1 MREKIVTMGVLLLCM
16 ILVACG
22 SNTPSLEEVEAA
34 IEDGSVTVQDALD
47 KGWITQEWADSYLEE
62 NSVPAADKIAVNKV
76 GEFVTETKDGDTFA
90 NEDLSDVT
98 FLAFIDPADTGAADF
113 YESLTAGIEGV
124 RGEGVDI
131 VVCSKG
137 GMDAELYQD
146 APFSVVEYNDAM
158 KDALAQNDG
167 MASEI
172 PCVGV
177 WYVDGSLISAW
188 SSEVDAASLADSA
201 ASFAGMAAGEE
212 TQSGTEGSMEA
223 MPMG

>member
-1 MREKIVTMGVLLLCM
+1 MRKKIVTMGVLLLCM

-124 RGEGVDI
+124 RGEGADI

-137 GMDAELYQD
+137 DMEAELFQD
-146 APFSVVEYNDAM
+146 APFPVVAYNDSL
-158 KDALAQNDG
+158 KTALAQNDE
-167 MASEI
+167 MASGS

-177 WYVDGSLISAW
+177 WYVNGSLLSAW
-188 SSEVDAASLADSA
+188 STLIDADDLADSA
-201 ASFAGMAAGEE
+201 AGFVAMGQDMDESPED
-212 TQSGTEGSMEA
+212 GSAPVA
-223 MPMG
+223 MG

>member
-1 MREKIVTMGVLLLCM
+1 MKKKIMTMGVLLLCM

-62 NSVPAADKIAVNKV
+62 NSVPAADKIAVNKM

-90 NEDLSDVT
+90 NEDMSDVT

-137 GMDAELYQD
+137 DMEAELFQD
-146 APFSVVEYNDAM
+146 APFPVVAYNDSL
-158 KDALAQNDG
+158 KTALAQNDE
-167 MASEI
+167 MASGS

-177 WYVDGSLISAW
+177 WYVNGSLLSAW
-188 SSEVDAASLADSA
+188 STLIDTDDLADSA
-201 ASFAGMAAGEE
+201 AGFVAMGQDMDESPED
-212 TQSGTEGSMEA
+212 GSAPVA
-223 MPMG
+223 MG

>member
-1 MREKIVTMGVLLLCM
+1 MKEKIMTMGVLLLCM

-90 NEDLSDVT
+90 NEDMSDVT

-124 RGEGVDI
+124 RGEGADI

-137 GMDAELYQD
+137 DMEAELFQD
-146 APFSVVEYNDAM
+146 APFPVVAYNDSL
-158 KDALAQNDG
+158 KTALAQNDE
-167 MASEI
+167 MASGS

-177 WYVDGSLISAW
+177 WYVNGSLLSAW
-188 SSEVDAASLADSA
+188 STLIDADDLADSA
-201 ASFAGMAAGEE
+201 AGFVAMGQDMDESPED
-212 TQSGTEGSMEA
+212 GSAPVA
-223 MPMG
+223 MG

>member
-137 GMDAELYQD
+137 DMEAELFQD
-146 APFSVVEYNDAM
+146 APFPVVAYNDSL
-158 KDALAQNDG
+158 KTALAQNDE
-167 MASEI
+167 MASGS

-177 WYVDGSLISAW
+177 WYVNGSLLSAW
-188 SSEVDAASLADSA
+188 STLIDADDLADSA
-201 ASFAGMAAGEE
+201 AGFVAMGQDMDESPED
-212 TQSGTEGSMEA
+212 GSAPVA
-223 MPMG
+223 MG

>member
-1 MREKIVTMGVLLLCM
+1 MTMGVLLLCM

-124 RGEGVDI
+124 RGEGADI

-137 GMDAELYQD
+137 DMEAELFQD
-146 APFSVVEYNDAM
+146 APFPVVAYNDSL
-158 KDALAQNDG
+158 KTALAQNDE
-167 MASEI
+167 MASGS

-177 WYVDGSLISAW
+177 WYVNGSLLSAW
-188 SSEVDAASLADSA
+188 STLIDADDLADSA
-201 ASFAGMAAGEE
+201 AGFVAMGQDMDESPED
-212 TQSGTEGSMEA
+212 GSAPVA
-223 MPMG
+223 MG

>member
-1 MREKIVTMGVLLLCM
+1 MTMGVLLLCM

-98 FLAFIDPADTGAADF
+98 FLVFIDPADTGAADF

-124 RGEGVDI
+124 RGEGADI

-137 GMDAELYQD
+137 DMEAELFQD
-146 APFSVVEYNDAM
+146 APFPVVAYNDSL
-158 KDALAQNDG
+158 KTALAQNDE
-167 MASEI
+167 MASGS

-177 WYVDGSLISAW
+177 WYVNGSLLSAW
-188 SSEVDAASLADSA
+188 STLIDADDLADSA
-201 ASFAGMAAGEE
+201 AGFVAMGQDMDESPED
-212 TQSGTEGSMEA
+212 GSAPVA
-223 MPMG
+223 MG